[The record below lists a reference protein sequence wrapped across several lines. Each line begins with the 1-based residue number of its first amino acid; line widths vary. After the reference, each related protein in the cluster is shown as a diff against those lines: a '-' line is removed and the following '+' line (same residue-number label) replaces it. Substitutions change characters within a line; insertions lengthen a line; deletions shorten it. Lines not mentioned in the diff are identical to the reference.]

1 MSVELLRRAAGQKL
15 GTDGQAEVMTGID
28 PRVVRSRAAVL
39 EAATTLFL
47 RDGYSAT
54 TMDDIAETAGVSKR
68 TVYNNFT
75 DKEALFREVVMAATG
90 IAEEFAADAA
100 ADLADP
106 DDLAAALDTLARR
119 MAVMAT
125 NPRVVRLRRLL
136 IGEAHRFPDL
146 AAEYYRVAPGT
157 VISTLAAAFESL
169 ALRGRLRMT
178 DPRRAAE
185 QFAFL
190 VLGAALDRAMF
201 DGRDQTADPGA
212 VARASDD
219 GVRTFLTA
227 YGPPPA

>member
-1 MSVELLRRAAGQKL
+1 MVRQEATT
-15 GTDGQAEVMTGID
+15 GTD

-47 RDGYSAT
+47 RNGYSAT
-54 TMDDIAETAGVSKR
+54 TMDDVAEAAGVSKR

-90 IAEEFAADAA
+90 TAEEFAADAA
-100 ADLADP
+100 AELADP
-106 DDLAAALDTLARR
+106 DDLPAALFALANRLAAA
-119 MAVMAT
+119 AT

-136 IGEAHRFPDL
+136 IGEAHRFADL
-146 AAEYYRVAPGT
+146 AAEYYRLAPGR
-157 VISTLAAAFESL
+157 VMSTLAAAFESL
-169 ALRGRLRMT
+169 ALRGRLQVT

-201 DGRDQTADPGA
+201 DGRDNTPDTDSL
-212 VARASDD
+212 ARAADD
-219 GVRTFLTA
+219 GVRAFLA
-227 YGPPPA
+227 AHGRPPAERPGLSDRT

>member
-1 MSVELLRRAAGQKL
+1 MVSREA
-15 GTDGQAEVMTGID
+15 MTGID

-47 RDGYSAT
+47 RNGYSAT

-90 IAEEFAADAA
+90 IAEESGADVAAE
-100 ADLADP
+100 LADP
-106 DDLAAALDTLARR
+106 DDLPTALFALAHRL
-119 MAVMAT
+119 AVAAT

-146 AAEYYRVAPGT
+146 AAEYYRLAPGR
-157 VISTLAAAFESL
+157 VMSTLAAAFESL
-169 ALRGRLRMT
+169 PLRGRLQVT

-201 DGRDQTADPGA
+201 DGRDKTPDTDSL
-212 VARASDD
+212 ARAADD
-219 GVRTFLTA
+219 GVRAFLAA
-227 YGPPPA
+227 YGRPPA

>member
-1 MSVELLRRAAGQKL
+1 MVSGEAT
-15 GTDGQAEVMTGID
+15 TDID

-47 RDGYSAT
+47 RNGYGAT

-68 TVYNNFT
+68 TVYNNYT

-90 IAEEFAADAA
+90 IVEEFAADAA
-100 ADLADP
+100 AELADP
-106 DDLAAALDTLARR
+106 DDLPTALFALARR
-119 MAVMAT
+119 LAAAAT

-146 AAEYYRVAPGT
+146 AAEYYRLAPGR
-157 VISTLAAAFESL
+157 VMSTLAAALESL
-169 ALRGRLRMT
+169 ALRGRLQLT

-201 DGRDQTADPGA
+201 DGRGRSPDTDCL
-212 VARASDD
+212 ARAADD
-219 GVRTFLTA
+219 GVRTFLAA
-227 YGPPPA
+227 YGRPPA

>member
-1 MSVELLRRAAGQKL
+1 MVRQEATT
-15 GTDGQAEVMTGID
+15 GTD

-47 RDGYSAT
+47 RNGYPAT
-54 TMDDIAETAGVSKR
+54 TMDDIADTAGVSKR

-75 DKEALFREVVMAATG
+75 DKEALFREVVTAATG

-100 ADLADP
+100 AELADP
-106 DDLAAALDTLARR
+106 DDLPAALSALAHRLAAA
-119 MAVMAT
+119 AT

-146 AAEYYRVAPGT
+146 AAEYYRLAPGR
-157 VISTLAAAFESL
+157 VMSTLAAAFESL
-169 ALRGRLRMT
+169 ALQGRLQLT

-201 DGRDQTADPGA
+201 DGRDKTPDTDSLG
-212 VARASDD
+212 RAAEH
-219 GVRTFLTA
+219 GVRTFLA
-227 YGPPPA
+227 AHGRPPAQRPGLSDRT